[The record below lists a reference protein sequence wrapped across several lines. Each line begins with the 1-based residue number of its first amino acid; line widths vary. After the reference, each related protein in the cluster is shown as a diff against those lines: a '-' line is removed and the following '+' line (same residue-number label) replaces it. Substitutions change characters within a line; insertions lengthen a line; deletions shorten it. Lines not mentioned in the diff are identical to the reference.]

1 MLLPAPQEIT
11 IDSGR
16 DTYGQGSR
24 DPRGGMTAVLP
35 VADKPRYACSDEV
48 NKHLLFVEYDGK
60 DMYFNIIQLT
70 SPEREG
76 RR

>member
-1 MLLPAPQEIT
+1 
-11 IDSGR
+11 
-16 DTYGQGSR
+16 
-24 DPRGGMTAVLP
+24 MTAVLP

-76 RR
+76 RRYGQDDRPA